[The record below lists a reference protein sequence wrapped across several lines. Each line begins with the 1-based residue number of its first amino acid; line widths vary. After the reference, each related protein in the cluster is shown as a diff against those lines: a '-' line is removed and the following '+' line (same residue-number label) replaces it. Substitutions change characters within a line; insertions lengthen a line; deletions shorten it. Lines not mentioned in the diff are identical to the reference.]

1 MRQDIPGGSSNGT
14 EKLVEIPVDKV
25 MTTLLFFFPAV
36 GGLLFGAHHVYGMDC
51 LIELVLSSIHPLL
64 LFPADTGL
72 EVSTDTI
79 LVTL

>member
-36 GGLLFGAHHVYGMDC
+36 GGLLFGVRIMSMAWIV
-51 LIELVLSSIHPLL
+51 
-64 LFPADTGL
+64 
-72 EVSTDTI
+72 
-79 LVTL
+79 